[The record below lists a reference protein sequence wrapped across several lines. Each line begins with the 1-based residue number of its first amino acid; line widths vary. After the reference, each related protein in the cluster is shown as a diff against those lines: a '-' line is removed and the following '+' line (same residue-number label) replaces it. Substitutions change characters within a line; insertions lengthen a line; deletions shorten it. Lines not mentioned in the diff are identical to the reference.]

1 MNNLNLKKIFFLSLI
16 LLVLVGGTFLVYNL
30 FFKNTKLLP
39 SQNDTKNTSLPA
51 GGLGTTDGK
60 NNPNS
65 TNAPREGK
73 TSLKLK
79 PISQEKVIAPTLTSD
94 GQKVKYY
101 IQNGQV
107 LETDFNGLETKKIS
121 EKTLNGLLKIIW
133 SPDKEKVIGIF
144 NENNS
149 IKKIFFNYA
158 NEQSS
163 TLNSNIGFISFSPDS
178 KKIAYQYTDP
188 QSGQSNISIADP
200 DGQNWK
206 TIFKTR
212 AENLIVEWPE
222 KEKISPRTLPSG
234 LAPGLLYTLK
244 SNSGDF
250 LKILSDKYGLIA
262 KWSTKGDKILY
273 SMVNTEAKNPK
284 LFLFDTNNQ
293 QEKSLE
299 INGLADKCVFAKDN
313 QTIFCALPQEF
324 SDNAIWPDDYYKG
337 LIIVNDDFYKINLE
351 TGKKTKIAQSTLETG
366 YDAQELFLSPQED
379 YLFFINRRD
388 GLLYS
393 LKL

>member
-222 KEKISPRTLPSG
+222 KEKISLRTLPSG